1 MMGSGE
7 VTERLLAATAAA
19 VAERG
24 ITAATVADIARG
36 AGLTTGA
43 IYSRWPSKLGLV
55 VAAVEWCCERVAVDG
70 GDIAADVVLEAFV
83 SARRD
88 VDFRDAVSG
97 VLAGVLGSVGVE
109 AVALRLGRRLVDG
122 YTRK

>member
-1 MMGSGE
+1 MRSGE

-19 VAERG
+19 VAQRG
-24 ITAATVADIARG
+24 IAAATVTDIAHR

-43 IYSRWPSKLGLV
+43 IYSRWPSKMGLV
-55 VAAVEWCCERVAVDG
+55 VDAVEWCCERAAVDG

-83 SARRD
+83 SARCD
-88 VDFRDAVSG
+88 VDFRDAVSD

-122 YTRK
+122 DTRK